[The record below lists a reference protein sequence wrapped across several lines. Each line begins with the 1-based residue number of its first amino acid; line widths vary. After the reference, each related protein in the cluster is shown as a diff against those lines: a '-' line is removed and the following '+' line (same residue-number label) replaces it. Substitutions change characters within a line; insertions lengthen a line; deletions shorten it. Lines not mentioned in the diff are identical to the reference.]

1 MKDRIV
7 DDDLILIEIILKK
20 LDTQYKIVE
29 KALSIRSTVKEP
41 KESAKA
47 GIKKIL
53 SILNASDLNT
63 L

>member
-7 DDDLILIEIILKK
+7 DDDYIDRNNFKK

-29 KALSIRSTVKEP
+29 KALSIRSTVKEL

-47 GIKKIL
+47 GIKKIPF
-53 SILNASDLNT
+53 
-63 L
+63 